1 MFEDHIVLGRM
12 WNGTGVLDQYL
23 LADMLWWAKIPG
35 TEDQLLT
42 GRQYKVCFTKAE
54 GLKLPPED
62 LPDPRF
68 TFSACTLPP
77 APRCAQWDKGLQQ
90 YLQTGTVNRS
100 RDEVFYRISA
110 QRVNNR
116 CFSLCGF
123 SGANEGYASYARNS
137 ELGPDGH
144 PKMVCV
150 MPQKQA
156 ERMMALHH
164 NCISDMASK
173 REGMLALQV
182 RLAVHPGD

>member
-1 MFEDHIVLGRM
+1 M
-12 WNGTGVLDQYL
+12 
-23 LADMLWWAKIPG
+23 
-35 TEDQLLT
+35 
-42 GRQYKVCFTKAE
+42 
-54 GLKLPPED
+54 
-62 LPDPRF
+62 
-68 TFSACTLPP
+68 
-77 APRCAQWDKGLQQ
+77 
-90 YLQTGTVNRS
+90 
-100 RDEVFYRISA
+100 FYRISA

-123 SGANEGYASYARNS
+123 SGANEGFASYARNS

-164 NCISDMASK
+164 NCVSDIASK